1 MRSASGAGERGPADQ
16 PRVGS
21 AARSPRSPFLMA
33 VPFIDL
39 TAQYE
44 SIRGEVDAAVAR
56 VVCSQRFILG
66 PEVEALEEAVAER
79 VGVRHAIGCASGT
92 DALFLTLRALRPR
105 EGDEV
110 ILPAFTFFATA
121 GAVSNAGFRPV
132 FSDIDPVSFNVTR
145 ETIEAVWSARTR
157 GVIPVHLF
165 GQMAPMGEIL
175 GLARERGA
183 FVVEDAAQAIDA
195 RQRAR
200 EDLGAP
206 WLRAGS
212 VGDAGAFSFFP
223 TKNLGA
229 FGDGGLI
236 TTSDA
241 ALALRL
247 RKLRVHGGAEVYRH
261 EMVGTNSRL
270 DALQAAV
277 LGAKLPNLTSWTRA
291 RRENADRY
299 RRFLG
304 GVEKVVLPAE
314 TDCNIHVYHQYTLRA
329 ERRDELRAHLERR
342 QIGTAVYYPLPLHLQ
357 RCFSELG
364 GRRGQLPVAE
374 RASCEVLSLPVFPE
388 LGEERQKEV
397 SQAIREF
404 YGT

>member
-1 MRSASGAGERGPADQ
+1 
-16 PRVGS
+16 
-21 AARSPRSPFLMA
+21 MA
-33 VPFIDL
+33 VPFLDL

-56 VVCSQRFILG
+56 VIRSQRFVLG
-66 PEVEALEEAVAER
+66 PEVEALEEALAAR

-92 DALFLTLRALRPR
+92 DALLLTLRALRPK

-110 ILPAFTFFATA
+110 IVPAFTFFATG

-145 ETIEAVWSARTR
+145 ETVEAAWSPRTR

-165 GQMAPMGEIL
+165 GQMAPMEEIL
-175 GLARERGA
+175 ELARERGG
-183 FVVEDAAQAIDA
+183 FVLEDAAQAIDGKQLA
-195 RQRAR
+195 RDGPRSH
-200 EDLGAP
+200 

-212 VGDAGAFSFFP
+212 AGDAGAFSFFP
-223 TKNLGA
+223 TKNLGG

-241 ALALRL
+241 VLARRL
-247 RKLRVHGGAEVYRH
+247 RRLRVHGGLEMYRH
-261 EMVGTNSRL
+261 EAVGTNSRL

-277 LGAKLPNLTSWTRA
+277 LRTKVEHLASWTRA
-291 RRENADRY
+291 RRGNAERY
-299 RRFLG
+299 RRSLEG
-304 GVEKVVLPAE
+304 LEGVVLPVE
-314 TDCNIHVYHQYTLRA
+314 TDRNFHVYHQYTLRA
-329 ERRDELRAHLERR
+329 EQRDELRAHLERR

-357 RCFSELG
+357 PCFSALG

-374 RASCEVLSLPVFPE
+374 RASREVLSLPIFPE
-388 LGEERQKEV
+388 LGQERQEEV
-397 SQAIREF
+397 SRAIREF
-404 YGT
+404 YEA